1 MSTPISSRL
10 DRRRFLVGSA
20 CAGLLAAVPGP
31 VRRAAAS
38 AVTEYTLK
46 LAPGLARIAPSP
58 HPETAVWAF
67 NGSVPGPEIRVRQ
80 GETLRVTVEN
90 GLAEETTIH
99 WHGLRIPHAMDGV
112 PHLTQKPIAPG
123 GRFVYEFAV
132 PDAGTYWYHPHQRSS
147 EQVGRGLYGPLI
159 VEEPGPV
166 AVDRDLTWV
175 LDDWRLTETAEIQ
188 GNFGNMMDASHNGRI
203 GNTVTLNGTI
213 PDRFTVRGGER
224 IRLRLINAANARVFG
239 LEFTGHEPKV
249 IAIDGQPVQPHPPD
263 GGRVVLGPAMRTD
276 LIIDMTGKSGESFS
290 VRDGYYR
297 NNHYRLLDLAY
308 GAEPLRDG
316 PPTTPIAL
324 TANPLPE
331 PDIAGALRHEV
342 VFAGGMMGAM
352 TTAMMG
358 GRSVGMRDLMQNGL
372 AWTVNGVAATGH
384 VLDPMVTVERGR
396 TCVLVLK
403 NDTAWEHPMHLHGH
417 SFRVLSRKGAAVVY
431 KPWQDTVL
439 VGPEEKVEV
448 AFVADN
454 PGDWMFH
461 CHILEHQ
468 EAGMSAILRVT

>member
-1 MSTPISSRL
+1 
-10 DRRRFLVGSA
+10 
-20 CAGLLAAVPGP
+20 
-31 VRRAAAS
+31 
-38 AVTEYTLK
+38 
-46 LAPGLARIAPSP
+46 
-58 HPETAVWAF
+58 
-67 NGSVPGPEIRVRQ
+67 
-80 GETLRVTVEN
+80 
-90 GLAEETTIH
+90 
-99 WHGLRIPHAMDGV
+99 V

-123 GRFVYEFAV
+123 GRFVYEFAA

-159 VEEPGPV
+159 VEGPGPV

-203 GNTVTLNGTI
+203 GNTVTVNGTI
-213 PDRFTVRGGER
+213 PDRFAVRGGER

-249 IAIDGQPVQPHPPD
+249 IAIDGQPVEPHAPD
-263 GGRVVLGPAMRTD
+263 EGRVVLGPAMRTD
-276 LIIDMTGKSGESFS
+276 LIIDMTGKPGQSFT
-290 VRDGYYR
+290 VRDDYYR
-297 NNHYRLLDLAY
+297 NNRYRLLDLTY
-308 GAEPLRDG
+308 GTEPLRDS

-331 PDIAGALRHEV
+331 PDLAGALRHEV
-342 VFAGGMMGAM
+342 VFAGGMMGGM

-417 SFRVLSRKGAAVVY
+417 SFRVLSRNGAAVAH

-439 VGPEEKVEV
+439 VGREEKVEV

>member
-1 MSTPISSRL
+1 
-10 DRRRFLVGSA
+10 
-20 CAGLLAAVPGP
+20 
-31 VRRAAAS
+31 
-38 AVTEYTLK
+38 
-46 LAPGLARIAPSP
+46 
-58 HPETAVWAF
+58 
-67 NGSVPGPEIRVRQ
+67 
-80 GETLRVTVEN
+80 VTVEN

-112 PHLTQKPIAPG
+112 PHLTQKPITPG

-159 VEEPGPV
+159 VEEPDPV

-203 GNTVTLNGTI
+203 GNTVTVNGTI
-213 PDRFTVRGGER
+213 PNRFAVRGGER

-249 IAIDGQPVQPHPPD
+249 IAIDGQPVEPHAPD

-276 LIIDMTGKSGESFS
+276 LVIDMTGKPGESFT
-290 VRDGYYR
+290 VRDGHYR
-297 NNHYRLLDLAY
+297 NNRYRLLDLTY
-308 GAEPLRDG
+308 GAEPLRDD

-324 TANPLPE
+324 AANPLPE
-331 PDIAGALRHEV
+331 PDLTGALRHEV

-352 TTAMMG
+352 TTAMMA